1 MAEDAG
7 TPNSRKGRNIIQAT
21 YETIVENGLCD
32 ITTKMISQ
40 RAEASKGLIHYYF
53 ENKEMLI
60 VEVIR
65 TVLEGLLA
73 IVAGVIV
80 DHPSNEERIDK
91 GLSSFWEGF
100 KADPGI
106 MIAIYEATING
117 RRNPEILKNMTEFYR
132 RVAEQLEDAVLASDD
147 LPAGVSEK
155 DVQAVV
161 SIILWVIEGM
171 TLHYILDPET
181 TDFDYSLE
189 MFKKAARTMLYRPE
203 TLESQPGEPA

>member
-1 MAEDAG
+1 MVEDAG
-7 TPNSRKGRNIIQAT
+7 PLNTKKGQNIIQAT
-21 YETIVENGLCD
+21 YETIVERGLCNM
-32 ITTKMISQ
+32 TTKMISEKAETS
-40 RAEASKGLIHYYF
+40 RALIHYHF
-53 ENKEMLI
+53 DKKEMLI

-80 DHPSNEERIDK
+80 DYPSNEERIDK
-91 GLSSFWEGF
+91 GLSNFWEGF

-106 MIAIYEATING
+106 MIAVYEATING
-117 RRNPEILKNMTEFYR
+117 RRNPEILKNMTEFYS
-132 RVAEQLEDAVLASDD
+132 RVAEQLEDAVLASQD
-147 LPAGVSEK
+147 LPASISEK

-181 TDFDYSLE
+181 TDFEYSLE
-189 MFKKAARTMLYRPE
+189 MFKKAAKALLYRPE
-203 TLESQPGEPA
+203 TLASRPSEPA

>member
-1 MAEDAG
+1 MVEEAG
-7 TPNSRKGRNIIQAT
+7 PLNTKKGQNIIQAT
-21 YETIVENGLCD
+21 YETIVERGLCD
-32 ITTKMISQ
+32 MTTKMISQ

-53 ENKEMLI
+53 ENKETLV

-73 IVAGVIV
+73 TVSGVMENY
-80 DHPSNEERIDK
+80 PSNEERIDN
-91 GLSSFWEGF
+91 GLNDFWEGF

-117 RRNPEILKNMTEFYR
+117 RRNPAILEKMIEFYR
-132 RVAEQLEDAVLASDD
+132 RVAEQLEETVLASQD
-147 LPAGVSEK
+147 LPASVSHK
-155 DVQAVV
+155 DIQAVV

-181 TDFDYSLE
+181 TDFKYSLE
-189 MFKKAARTMLYRPE
+189 TFKKAAKAMLYRPE
-203 TLESQPGEPA
+203 ALASQPDETT